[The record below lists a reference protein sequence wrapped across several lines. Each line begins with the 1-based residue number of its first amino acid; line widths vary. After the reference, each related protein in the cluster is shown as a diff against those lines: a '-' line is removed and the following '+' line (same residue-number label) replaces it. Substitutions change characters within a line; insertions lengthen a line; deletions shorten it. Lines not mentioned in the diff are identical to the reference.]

1 MQWLGRA
8 CLALSYLWQRPS
20 PPDYPITPYANQLVF
35 WQSKAYLLGTVW
47 NDDQDFI
54 CDPIPIEFSETG
66 VKIIG

>member
-1 MQWLGRA
+1 MVRESLFGPFISMA
-8 CLALSYLWQRPS
+8 AAI

-54 CDPIPIEFSETG
+54 CGPIPIEFSETG
-66 VKIIG
+66 AKMIE